1 METPCINVC
10 VIDEVSGLCAG
21 CHRSRAEIA
30 AWSSL
35 GNDRRRQIMA
45 QLPARGLQPLQ
56 AMQPAGERS

>member
-30 AWSSL
+30 GWTSL
-35 GNDRRRQIMA
+35 GADRRHQIMA
-45 QLPARGLQPLQ
+45 ELRDRSHRRPG
-56 AMQPAGERS
+56 GEQR

>member
-10 VIDEVSGLCAG
+10 VIEEVSGLCAG

-35 GNDRRRQIMA
+35 GPDRRRQIMA
-45 QLPARGLQPLQ
+45 ELRERVPMRLAGARP
-56 AMQPAGERS
+56 